1 LGWFQVTR
9 EVPLPYH
16 RLRDDEDLDE
26 ELERISSKYGK
37 EKGFSLQRAAFKL
50 GGLREQLIKKH
61 KTIVSNGAP
70 GTGTRSAEAINA
82 GPTGDDVHKDY
93 EPRGATSSDMG
104 VREDGSDSA

>member
-1 LGWFQVTR
+1 M
-9 EVPLPYH
+9 PYH

-50 GGLREQLIKKH
+50 GGLREQLIKRH

-70 GTGTRSAEAINA
+70 GTGTRPAEAINA

-93 EPRGATSSDMG
+93 EPRGGGSSDLG
-104 VREDGSDSA
+104 IGSDSA